1 MRIIALSMV
10 FTSCVA
16 KKARA
21 LETHSIPDDTL
32 KYVCVRAYVRVC
44 LKERNICARRPKHT
58 NTIFFIYVSFKH
70 NMNKMYKRIT
80 CAYQVYMKSMYVKK
94 RIHFMCG
101 YAMGCM

>member
-32 KYVCVRAYVRVC
+32 KYVCVRACVRAC
-44 LKERNICARRPKHT
+44 
-58 NTIFFIYVSFKH
+58 VS
-70 NMNKMYKRIT
+70 KR
-80 CAYQVYMKSMYVKK
+80 AQ
-94 RIHFMCG
+94 HMCKT
-101 YAMGCM
+101 A